1 MLTVRFTFLGL
12 YQREEKESKMKLLSL
27 LIIVVTISGL
37 SANDGQFCKLVK
49 SCKMLDEGDLK
60 KIGERMDKIEADLKL
75 VKKAG
80 KKLFEAKS
88 LAQIT
93 RSTSRA
99 HTQREIVIGEYFWT
113 KL

>member
-1 MLTVRFTFLGL
+1 MTLSFTFLCL

-37 SANDGQFCKLVK
+37 SANDGQFCKLVE
-49 SCKMLDEGDLK
+49 SCKVLDAADLK

-80 KKLFEAKS
+80 KKLFQVKS
-88 LAQIT
+88 LA
-93 RSTSRA
+93 
-99 HTQREIVIGEYFWT
+99 
-113 KL
+113 